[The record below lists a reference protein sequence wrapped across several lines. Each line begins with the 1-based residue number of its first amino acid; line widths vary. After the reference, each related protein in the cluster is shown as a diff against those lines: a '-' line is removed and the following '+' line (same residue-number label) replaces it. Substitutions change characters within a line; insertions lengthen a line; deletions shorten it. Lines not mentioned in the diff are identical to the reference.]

1 MVATWE
7 GVTMPAQTT
16 TLSTGP
22 VRPVR
27 GRGLLRSNAVQQTAM
42 VVPTCL
48 FLVFLTV
55 YPFVYSLYLSLH
67 QVKLTTL
74 NRAVFVGLRNYTQ
87 LLTDGLFLHALGNTA
102 VLAICTIT
110 LEVLIGFAAA
120 KVFFELSR
128 WRFVVVLR
136 SLYLLPMM
144 ATPLIVGMIA
154 AYVFN
159 PTIGIANYLI
169 TLLGGSPVSW
179 FGEPATAMA
188 AMVLIN
194 VWQWSPF
201 MMLLILAA
209 LTSIRGDMY
218 EAARV
223 DGAKWYHITWF
234 IEIPSVLNVVLLG
247 VILRII
253 DVLRFFDIVYI
264 TTRGGPGDSTVVVT
278 LYAYLQ
284 DFQFF
289 QVGTGSAAAVLIL
302 VISIVVTTFAVK
314 LLRTVEHA

>member
-1 MVATWE
+1 MPVHATF
-7 GVTMPAQTT
+7 GDAPAA
-16 TLSTGP
+16 LP
-22 VRPVR
+22 FR
-27 GRGLLRSNAVQQTAM
+27 GKPFFRTDGFQKTAM
-42 VVPTCL
+42 VLPTCV
-48 FLVFLTV
+48 FLVFLTI

-74 NRAVFVGLRNYTQ
+74 NRAVFVGLHNYSN
-87 LLTDGLFLHALGNTA
+87 LLTDGLFLHALRNTA
-102 VLAICTIT
+102 VLAVCSIS

-120 KVFFELSR
+120 KVFFELTH

-144 ATPLIVGMIA
+144 ATPLIIGMIA

-159 PTIGIANYLI
+159 PTIGIMNYLI
-169 TLLGGSPVSW
+169 TTVGGPPVSW
-179 FGEPATAMA
+179 FGKPVTAMVT
-188 AMVLIN
+188 MVLIN

-209 LTSIRGDMY
+209 LTSIRSDLY

-223 DGAKWYHITWF
+223 DGAKWYHLIWF

-247 VILRII
+247 MILRII
-253 DVLRFFDIVYI
+253 DVLRFFDVVYV
-264 TTRGGPGDSTVVVT
+264 TTRGGPGDSTMVVT

-289 QVGTGSAAAVLIL
+289 QVGVGSAAAVLIL
-302 VISIVVTTFAVK
+302 MVSIAVTTFAVK
-314 LLRTVEHA
+314 LLRAVEHA

>member
-1 MVATWE
+1 
-7 GVTMPAQTT
+7 MPAQAAAGRAPAVQP
-16 TLSTGP
+16 L
-22 VRPVR
+22 R
-27 GRGLLRSNAVQQTAM
+27 GRPLLRTDAFQKTAM
-42 VVPTCL
+42 VLPTCL
-48 FLVFLTV
+48 FLVFLTI

-74 NRAVFVGLRNYTQ
+74 NRAVFVGLRNYAN
-87 LLTDGLFLHALGNTA
+87 LLTDGLFLHALRNTA
-102 VLAICTIT
+102 VMAVCSIT

-120 KVFFELSR
+120 KVFMELSR

-154 AYVFN
+154 AYLFN
-159 PTIGIANYLI
+159 PTIGIVNYLI
-169 TLLGGSPVSW
+169 TQLGGTPVSW
-179 FGEPATAMA
+179 FGEPVTAMVT
-188 AMVLIN
+188 MVLIN

-209 LTSIRGDMY
+209 LTSIRGDLY

-223 DGAKWYHITWF
+223 DGAKWLDIIRY

-247 VILRII
+247 CILRII
-253 DVLRFFDIVYI
+253 DVLRFFDVVYV
-264 TTRGGPGDSTVVVT
+264 TTRGGPGDATMVVT

-289 QVGTGSAAAVLIL
+289 QVGVGSAAAVLIL
-302 VISIVVTTFAVK
+302 MVSIVVTTFAVK
-314 LLRTVEHA
+314 LLRSVENA

>member
-1 MVATWE
+1 MS
-7 GVTMPAQTT
+7 AQTASLPT
-16 TLSTGP
+16 
-22 VRPVR
+22 RPAR
-27 GRGLLRSNAVQQTAM
+27 PAILRSDGFQQAVM
-42 VVPTCL
+42 ILPTCL
-48 FLVFLTV
+48 FLVFLTI

-87 LLTDGLFLHALGNTA
+87 LLGDGLFLHALGNTA
-102 VLAICTIT
+102 VLGVCSIA

-128 WRFVVVLR
+128 WRVVGVLR

-144 ATPLIVGMIA
+144 ATPLVVGMIA

-159 PTIGIANYLI
+159 PTIGIVNYLV
-169 TLLGGSPVSW
+169 TLFGGSPVSW
-179 FGEPATAMA
+179 FGNPTTAMA
-188 AMVLIN
+188 TMILIN

-201 MMLLILAA
+201 IMLLILAA
-209 LTSIRGDMY
+209 LTSIRLDLY

-234 IEIPSVLNVVLLG
+234 IEIPSVLSVVLLG
-247 VILRII
+247 AILRII

-264 TTRGGPGDSTVVVT
+264 TTRGGPGDATMVVT

-302 VISIVVTTFAVK
+302 AISILVTTVAVR
-314 LLRTVEHA
+314 LLRVVEHA

>member
-1 MVATWE
+1 MSTQTAALPTHPIP
-7 GVTMPAQTT
+7 PA
-16 TLSTGP
+16 
-22 VRPVR
+22 R
-27 GRGLLRSNAVQQTAM
+27 GRDLLRSDAFQQTAM
-42 VVPTCL
+42 VLPTCL

-55 YPFVYSLYLSLH
+55 YPFVYSVYLSLH

-74 NRAVFVGLRNYTQ
+74 NRAVFVGLRNYAQ
-87 LLTDGLFLHALGNTA
+87 LLGDGLFLHALGNTA
-102 VLAICTIT
+102 VLGVCTIT
-110 LEVLIGFAAA
+110 LEVLIGFSAA

-128 WRFVVVLR
+128 WRFAAVLR

-159 PTIGIANYLI
+159 PTIGIANSLI
-169 TLLGGSPVSW
+169 PLRGGSPVSW
-179 FGEPATAMA
+179 FGEPRTAMA
-188 AMVLIN
+188 TMVLIN

-209 LTSIRGDMY
+209 LTSIRGDYY

-223 DGAKWYHITWF
+223 DGAKWYHIIWF

-253 DVLRFFDIVYI
+253 DILRFFDIVYI
-264 TTRGGPGDSTVVVT
+264 TTRGGPGDSTMVVT

-302 VISIVVTTFAVK
+302 AISIVVTSFAVR
-314 LLRTVEHA
+314 LLRAVDHA

>member
-1 MVATWE
+1 MPVQATF
-7 GVTMPAQTT
+7 GDAPAA
-16 TLSTGP
+16 L
-22 VRPVR
+22 PVR
-27 GRGLLRSNAVQQTAM
+27 GRPFFRVDGFQQTAM
-42 VVPTCL
+42 VLPTCL
-48 FLVFLTV
+48 FLVFLTI

-74 NRAVFVGLRNYTQ
+74 NRAVFVGLHNYAN
-87 LLTDGLFLHALGNTA
+87 LLTDGLFLHALRNTA
-102 VLAICTIT
+102 VLAVCSIS

-120 KVFFELSR
+120 KVFFELTH

-144 ATPLIVGMIA
+144 ATPLIIGMIA

-159 PTIGIANYLI
+159 PTIGIVNFLI
-169 TLLGGSPVSW
+169 TTVGGTPVSW
-179 FGEPATAMA
+179 FGEPVTAMVT
-188 AMVLIN
+188 MVLIN

-209 LTSIRGDMY
+209 LTSIRSDLY

-223 DGAKWYHITWF
+223 DGAKWYHLIWF

-247 VILRII
+247 MILRII
-253 DVLRFFDIVYI
+253 DVLRFFDVVYV
-264 TTRGGPGDSTVVVT
+264 TTRGGPGDSTMVVT

-289 QVGTGSAAAVLIL
+289 QVGVGSAAAVLIL
-302 VISIVVTTFAVK
+302 MVSIAVTTFAVK
-314 LLRTVEHA
+314 LLRAVEHA

>member
-1 MVATWE
+1 
-7 GVTMPAQTT
+7 MPPQA
-16 TLSTGP
+16 P
-22 VRPVR
+22 PERAPAAA
-27 GRGLLRSNAVQQTAM
+27 RSKPLYRTNAFQQAVM
-42 VVPTCL
+42 ILPTCL
-48 FLVFLTV
+48 FLVFLTI
-55 YPFVYSLYLSLH
+55 YPFIYSLYLSLH

-74 NRAVFVGLRNYTQ
+74 SRAVFVGLRNYTN
-87 LLTDGLFLHALGNTA
+87 LLTDGLFLHALRNTA
-102 VLAICTIT
+102 VLAVCSIT
-110 LEVLIGFAAA
+110 LEVLLGFAAA
-120 KVFFELSR
+120 KVFLELQR
-128 WRFVVVLR
+128 WRFAVVLR

-159 PTIGIANYLI
+159 PTIGIVNHLV
-169 TLLGGSPVSW
+169 TLLGGTPVSW
-179 FGEPATAMA
+179 FGEPVTAMVT
-188 AMVLIN
+188 MVLIN

-209 LTSIRGDMY
+209 LTSIRSDLY

-223 DGAKWYHITWF
+223 DGAKWHHLIWH

-247 VILRII
+247 AILRII
-253 DVLRFFDIVYI
+253 DVLRFFDVVYV
-264 TTRGGPGDSTVVVT
+264 TTRGGPGDSTMVVT

-289 QVGTGSAAAVLIL
+289 QVGVGSAAAVLIL
-302 VISIVVTTFAVK
+302 LISILVTTFAIR

>member
-1 MVATWE
+1 
-7 GVTMPAQTT
+7 MPAQA
-16 TLSTGP
+16 TLGRAYP
-22 VRPVR
+22 VRPAR
-27 GRGLLRSNAVQQTAM
+27 RTFLRANGFQQAAM
-42 VVPTCL
+42 MLPTCL
-48 FLVFLTV
+48 FLVFLTI
-55 YPFVYSLYLSLH
+55 YPFVYSVYLSLH

-74 NRAVFVGLRNYTQ
+74 NRAVFVGLRNYTN
-87 LLTDGLFLHALGNTA
+87 LLTDGLFLHALRNTA
-102 VLAICTIT
+102 VLAVCSIT
-110 LEVLIGFAAA
+110 LEILIGFAAA

-159 PTIGIANYLI
+159 PTIGIVNYLI
-169 TLLGGSPVSW
+169 ELLGGTPVSW
-179 FGEPATAMA
+179 FGEPTTAMA

-201 MMLLILAA
+201 MMLLTLAA
-209 LTSIRGDMY
+209 LTSIRDDLY

-223 DGAKWYHITWF
+223 DGAKWYHLIWY

-247 VILRII
+247 AILRII
-253 DVLRFFDIVYI
+253 DVLRFFDVVYV
-264 TTRGGPGDSTVVVT
+264 TTRGGPGDATMVVT

-289 QVGTGSAAAVLIL
+289 QVGVGSAAAVLIL
-302 VISIVVTTFAVK
+302 AISIIVTTFAVK
-314 LLRTVEHA
+314 LLRVVEHV

>member
-1 MVATWE
+1 
-7 GVTMPAQTT
+7 MPAQTAAIA
-16 TLSTGP
+16 S
-22 VRPVR
+22 RPAEQAR
-27 GRGLLRSNAVQQTAM
+27 RRGLLRSDGFQQTAM
-42 VVPTCL
+42 ILPTCL
-48 FLVFLTV
+48 FLVFLTI
-55 YPFVYSLYLSLH
+55 YPFVYSLFLSVH

-74 NRAVFVGLRNYTQ
+74 NRAAFIGLRNYAQ
-87 LLTDGLFLHALGNTA
+87 LLTDGLFLHALRNTA
-102 VLAICTIT
+102 VLAVCSVT

-144 ATPLIVGMIA
+144 ATPLVVGMIA

-159 PTIGIANYLI
+159 PTIGIVNYLI
-169 TLLGGSPVSW
+169 VALGGSPVSW
-179 FGEPATAMA
+179 FGDPTAAILTMI
-188 AMVLIN
+188 LIN

-209 LTSIRGDMY
+209 LTSIRADLY

-223 DGAKWYHITWF
+223 DGAKWHHIIRF

-247 VILRII
+247 AILRII
-253 DVLRFFDIVYI
+253 DILRFFDVVYI
-264 TTRGGPGDSTVVVT
+264 TTRGGPGDSTMVVT

-289 QVGTGSAAAVLIL
+289 QVGMGSAAAVLIL
-302 VISIVVTTFAVK
+302 AVSILVTTFTVK
-314 LLRTVEHA
+314 LLRVVEHA

>member
-1 MVATWE
+1 MSTQTAVLPTHPIP
-7 GVTMPAQTT
+7 PA
-16 TLSTGP
+16 
-22 VRPVR
+22 R
-27 GRGLLRSNAVQQTAM
+27 GKKLLRSDAFQQTAM
-42 VVPTCL
+42 VLPTCL

-55 YPFVYSLYLSLH
+55 YPFVYSVYLSLH

-74 NRAVFVGLRNYTQ
+74 NRAVFVGLRNYAQ
-87 LLTDGLFLHALGNTA
+87 LLGDGLFLHALGNTA
-102 VLAICTIT
+102 VLGVCTIT
-110 LEVLIGFAAA
+110 LEVLIGFSAA
-120 KVFFELSR
+120 KIFFELSR
-128 WRFVVVLR
+128 SRFAVVLR

-179 FGEPATAMA
+179 FGEPTTAMA
-188 AMVLIN
+188 TMVLIN

-209 LTSIRGDMY
+209 LTSIRGDYY

-223 DGAKWYHITWF
+223 DGAKWHHIIWF

-253 DVLRFFDIVYI
+253 DILRFFDIVYI
-264 TTRGGPGDSTVVVT
+264 TTRGGPGDSTMVVT
-278 LYAYLQ
+278 LYAYMQ

-302 VISIVVTTFAVK
+302 AISIVVTTFAVK
-314 LLRTVEHA
+314 LLRAVDHV

>member
-1 MVATWE
+1 
-7 GVTMPAQTT
+7 MPPQT
-16 TLSTGP
+16 P
-22 VRPVR
+22 P
-27 GRGLLRSNAVQQTAM
+27 GRAPAAARSKPLFRTNGFQQAAM
-42 VVPTCL
+42 ILPTCL

-55 YPFVYSLYLSLH
+55 YPFIYSLYLSLH

-74 NRAVFVGLRNYTQ
+74 SRAVFVGLRNYTN
-87 LLTDGLFLHALGNTA
+87 LLTDGLFLHALRNTA
-102 VLAICTIT
+102 VLAVCSIT
-110 LEVLIGFAAA
+110 LEVLLGFAAA
-120 KVFFELSR
+120 KVFLELQR
-128 WRFVVVLR
+128 WRFAVVLR

-159 PTIGIANYLI
+159 PTIGIVNHLV
-169 TLLGGSPVSW
+169 TLLGGTPVSW
-179 FGEPATAMA
+179 FGEPVTAMVT
-188 AMVLIN
+188 MVLIN

-209 LTSIRGDMY
+209 LTSIRSDLY

-223 DGAKWYHITWF
+223 DGAKWHHLIWH

-247 VILRII
+247 AILRII
-253 DVLRFFDIVYI
+253 DVLRFFDVVYV
-264 TTRGGPGDSTVVVT
+264 TTRGGPGDSTMVVT

-289 QVGTGSAAAVLIL
+289 QVGVGSAAAVLIL
-302 VISIVVTTFAVK
+302 LISILVTTFAVR
-314 LLRTVEHA
+314 LLRIVERA